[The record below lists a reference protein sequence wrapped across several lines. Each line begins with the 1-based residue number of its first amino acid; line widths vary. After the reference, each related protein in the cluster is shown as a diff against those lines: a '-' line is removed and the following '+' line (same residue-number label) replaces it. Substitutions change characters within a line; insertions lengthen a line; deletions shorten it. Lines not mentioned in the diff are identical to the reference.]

1 MRRATTLLPAVALVA
16 AGLVML
22 RSECWAVRA
31 MGTLVPEFG
40 ARQLSRVAIADSP
53 VPGPLGGVESGEVL
67 AVAALACDSEWL
79 ALVARRSGEEAERQR
94 GACADLRRRLV
105 RASPRSG
112 DAWLALAATH
122 VTGGRLD
129 DQGRSALALSIRT
142 MPFEAWMAERRVLF
156 AFDAFD
162 ALTPDERRRIAVDFA
177 ILVMSGHRMQHILAR
192 AALDPR
198 AERTALALGDLAGA
212 EVRAWFAT
220 QLARLDAAEK

>member
-1 MRRATTLLPAVALVA
+1 MALVLAVALVT

-22 RSECWAVRA
+22 RSQGWAVRA
-31 MGTLVPEFG
+31 AGTFMPEFG
-40 ARQLSRVAIADSP
+40 ASQLPRVAIADSP
-53 VPGPLGGVESGEVL
+53 VPGPVGGVESGEVL
-67 AVAALACDSEWL
+67 AVAALSCDSEWL
-79 ALVARRSGEEAERQR
+79 ALVARRSEEAERQR

-129 DQGRSALALSIRT
+129 DQGRAALALSIRT

-156 AFDAFD
+156 ALDAFD
-162 ALTPDERRRIAVDFA
+162 ALTPDERRRIAADFA
-177 ILVMSGHRMQHILAR
+177 VLVMSGHRMQHILAR
-192 AALDPR
+192 ASLDPR
-198 AERTALALGDLAGA
+198 AEKVALALGDLAGG